1 MDYTSTASSS
11 TFVDLTTDQN
21 IAGNKIFEK
30 DVVINALLL
39 EEENLTKTQ
48 IQLLDWV
55 P

>member
-1 MDYTSTASSS
+1 MDYAFNGIS

-30 DVVINALLL
+30 DVVINGVAVGR
-39 EEENLTKTQ
+39 ENLTKTQ